1 MTQNRS
7 NLVLGLLLILVG
19 GWLIATRQVPEI
31 QEWLDENFIWPMY
44 TIGAGLLILLIGLF
58 TGNPGMAVPASIVAG
73 IGGILYYQE
82 VNSDY
87 SSWSY
92 MWALIPGFVGVGE
105 ILTGLLGDNTRHNLS
120 RGLRKIVISV
130 VLFLVFAT
138 IFGGL
143 DILGTYGAPILII
156 LLGLYILA
164 RGFVRRGGS
173 GVSDETR

>member
-7 NLVLGLLLILVG
+7 NLVLGLLLIVVG
-19 GWLIATRQVPEI
+19 GWLIATRQVPAL
-31 QEWLDENFIWPMY
+31 QEWLDDNFIWPMY

-58 TGNPGMAVPASIVAG
+58 TGNPGMAIPASIVAG

-120 RGLRKIVISV
+120 RGLRKIVISA

-138 IFGGL
+138 LFGGL
-143 DILGTYGAPILII
+143 SILGTYGAPILII

-164 RGFVRRGGS
+164 RGFLRRS
-173 GVSDETR
+173 EVSDETR